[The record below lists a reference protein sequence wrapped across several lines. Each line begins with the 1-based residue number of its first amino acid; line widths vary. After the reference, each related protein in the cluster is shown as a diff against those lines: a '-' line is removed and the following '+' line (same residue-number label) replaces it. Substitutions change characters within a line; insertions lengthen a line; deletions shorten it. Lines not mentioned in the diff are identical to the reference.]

1 MTILNFNED
10 GHSLSELPSTFDVDL
25 FSSSEISQVKIF
37 KILSLLFFLG
47 GGGFEKTFLTKIV
60 SYIFMVFSKIL
71 DTLYQTQGHEILI
84 LEEKKPVLIAITLNI
99 FSISRVAY
107 FIISDI
113 KII

>member
-37 KILSLLFFLG
+37 TILSLFFGG

-71 DTLYQTQGHEILI
+71 DTLY
-84 LEEKKPVLIAITLNI
+84 
-99 FSISRVAY
+99 
-107 FIISDI
+107 
-113 KII
+113 